1 MTTQDNVE
9 IIVSKMLNSLHSS
22 TDNHFRNNL
31 VVKITELA
39 ERFSTTHKWYLDTM
53 QILFELGSEYL
64 SEDIL
69 NNFLRLVIENYHS
82 HENFGEQIVVK
93 MIELLEKI
101 VPTDFVIKAAAWV
114 IGEVGSDYYKN
125 DS

>member
-82 HENFGEQIVVK
+82 HENFGKQIVVK

>member
-9 IIVSKMLNSLHSS
+9 IIVSKMLNCLHGS

-31 VVKITELA
+31 VIKITELA
-39 ERFSTTHKWYLDTM
+39 ERFSTTHEWYLDTI

-69 NNFLRLVIENYHS
+69 NNFLRLVSENYQSHS
-82 HENFGEQIVVK
+82 NFG
-93 MIELLEKI
+93 
-101 VPTDFVIKAAAWV
+101 
-114 IGEVGSDYYKN
+114 
-125 DS
+125 

>member
-31 VVKITELA
+31 VVKITEIA

-82 HENFGEQIVVK
+82 HENFGE
-93 MIELLEKI
+93 
-101 VPTDFVIKAAAWV
+101 
-114 IGEVGSDYYKN
+114 
-125 DS
+125 